1 MVTRDSGSLEQVIR
15 AYIFVCYNNSH
26 MHCAHCKGKTL
37 QSHMHTLH
45 LAAALGTLMAN
56 LHAGSDPQ

>member
-1 MVTRDSGSLEQVIR
+1 MVTQDSGSLEQVIR
-15 AYIFVCYNNSH
+15 AYIIVYINSH

-56 LHAGSDPQ
+56 LHAGSNPL